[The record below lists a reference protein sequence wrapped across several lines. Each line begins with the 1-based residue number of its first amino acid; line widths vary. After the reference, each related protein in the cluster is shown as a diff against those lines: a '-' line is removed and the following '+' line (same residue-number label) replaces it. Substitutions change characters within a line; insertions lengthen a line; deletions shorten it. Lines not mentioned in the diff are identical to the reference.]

1 MAVAPCPW
9 PSWAVVMFLGWAAW
23 LKTPIHAGNWGSLLQ
38 TFISK
43 DSSLA
48 FTSAVCIWI
57 RSHSYCL
64 L

>member
-1 MAVAPCPW
+1 MAI
-9 PSWAVVMFLGWAAW
+9 LGCCHVLGVGSLAQ
-23 LKTPIHAGNWGSLLQ
+23 TPIHAGNWGSLLQ

>member
-1 MAVAPCPW
+1 MAI
-9 PSWAVVMFLGWAAW
+9 LGCCHV
-23 LKTPIHAGNWGSLLQ
+23 LGVGSLVQTSVHAGNWGSQLQ
-38 TFISK
+38 PFISK